1 MVDLKQAELLLK
13 RFEEISLL
21 ALGDVYLDEY
31 VLGRV
36 TQISE
41 EAPVPVFVHKESLFT
56 PGAMANVAN
65 NVRSLGADVELIGV
79 LGRDEAGKQ
88 ALRELKDRKIGSK
101 GLFIDESRPTTHKV
115 KYLAGSDER
124 SYQHVFRFDKESRS
138 PLHAPLERQV
148 LRFLKDYLPSVHGM
162 IVSDYRNGV
171 VTEKILRECI
181 RLGKRGKKIV
191 TADSRGNLLDYEGV
205 TAITP
210 NRAEV
215 AVSCKRPVV
224 TDEDVCR
231 EGKHFRE
238 RLKAEA
244 FIITCGKDGMWIFE
258 KRKRPLHIPALKV
271 EEVADVTGA
280 GDTVL
285 ATLTVALAAGADMAL
300 AASLANVAA
309 GLVVKKLGAATV
321 NRGEILEALSL
332 THR

>member
-1 MVDLKQAELLLK
+1 MLDRAYVESLFE
-13 RFEEISLL
+13 RFDQVSLL

-31 VLGRV
+31 VLGRI

-41 EAPVPVFVHKESLFT
+41 EAPVPVFVHRQSLFT

-65 NVRSLGADVELIGV
+65 NVRALGAHVELIGV
-79 LGRDEAGKQ
+79 VGRDEGGRQ
-88 ALRELKDRKIGSK
+88 AIKELEERRIGIK
-101 GLFIDESRPTTHKV
+101 GLFTDESRPTTHKV

-124 SYQHVFRFDKESRS
+124 TYQHVFRFDKESRS
-138 PLHAPLERQV
+138 PLNASLEKEV
-148 LRFLKDYLPSVHGM
+148 LRFLKDHMCLANGV

-171 VTEKILRECI
+171 VTQRILKECI
-181 RLGKRGKKIV
+181 AIGKKNRKIV

-210 NRAEV
+210 NRTEV
-215 AVSCKRPVV
+215 AASSRSAVH
-224 TDEDVCR
+224 TDEDICR
-231 EGKHFRE
+231 EGRRFRE
-238 RLKAEA
+238 KLKAKA

-258 KRKRPLHIPALKV
+258 KRKKPLHIPALKV

-285 ATLTVALAAGADMAL
+285 ATLTVALAAGTEMSV
-300 AASLANVAA
+300 AARLSNIAA

-321 NRGEILEALSL
+321 TREEILEALPY
-332 THR
+332 